1 MKNFLK
7 IIAFD
12 EYSITPKYSQLIN
25 SLLRGIEEGKIEK
38 DDILPSINDFSIALE
53 TSRNTIER
61 VYNELKKMGI
71 VKSVPGKGYFIADT
85 NFNKPVK
92 ILLLFNKLSSHK
104 KIIYD
109 AFAATLGTRG
119 AIDFYI
125 YNNDFTIFRKLVSE
139 NIDHYAK
146 FVIIPHFLEN
156 TGMAHEVINQIP
168 KDKLI
173 LMDKLVSG
181 VTGRFAAVYEN
192 FEKDI
197 YSALETL
204 LPRLGRYNTLK
215 IIFPETTYHTKDIL
229 KGFKDF
235 CRQYAFEYEV
245 VHELKSEK
253 LVTGTVYISLMEDDL
268 VELVEKAI
276 AQELKIGDQIGVI
289 SYNETPLKKII
300 LDGITTISTD
310 FKLMGEKAAELVLSN
325 EFEYVEI
332 PFKVT
337 VRNSL

>member
-1 MKNFLK
+1 
-7 IIAFD
+7 
-12 EYSITPKYSQLIN
+12 
-25 SLLRGIEEGKIEK
+25 
-38 DDILPSINDFSIALE
+38 
-53 TSRNTIER
+53 
-61 VYNELKKMGI
+61 
-71 VKSVPGKGYFIADT
+71 
-85 NFNKPVK
+85 
-92 ILLLFNKLSSHK
+92 
-104 KIIYD
+104 
-109 AFAATLGTRG
+109 
-119 AIDFYI
+119 
-125 YNNDFTIFRKLVSE
+125 
-139 NIDHYAK
+139 
-146 FVIIPHFLEN
+146 VIIPHFLEN
-156 TGMAHEVINQIP
+156 TGMALEVINQIP

-173 LMDKLVSG
+173 LMDKLVTG

-245 VHELKSEK
+245 VHELKTEK
-253 LVTGTVYISLMEDDL
+253 LVAGTVYISLMEDDL

-276 AQELKIGDQIGVI
+276 AQELKIGEQIGVI

-332 PFKVT
+332 PFRVT